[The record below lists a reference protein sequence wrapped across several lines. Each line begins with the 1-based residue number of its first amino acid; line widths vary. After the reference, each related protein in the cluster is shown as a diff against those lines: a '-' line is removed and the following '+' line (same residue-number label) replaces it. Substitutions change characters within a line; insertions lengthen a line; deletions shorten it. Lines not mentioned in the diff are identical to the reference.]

1 MQDGGHPAKDHGPTR
16 AECDPHRRALG
27 DQPQEQAKEAD
38 DEHGK
43 VPGARPMI
51 RRVLVRVTH
60 RAGRGWVL
68 RLVLRVADALRRVA
82 DQVQGPEDPM
92 AQEQRADEQHG

>member
-1 MQDGGHPAKDHGPTR
+1 
-16 AECDPHRRALG
+16 
-27 DQPQEQAKEAD
+27 
-38 DEHGK
+38 
-43 VPGARPMI
+43 MI

-82 DQVQGPEDPM
+82 DLVQGPEDPM